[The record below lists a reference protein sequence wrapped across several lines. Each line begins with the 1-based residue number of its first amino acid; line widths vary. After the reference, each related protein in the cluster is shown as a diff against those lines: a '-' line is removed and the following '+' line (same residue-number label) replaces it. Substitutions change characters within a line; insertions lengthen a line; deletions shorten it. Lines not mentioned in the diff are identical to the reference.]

1 MAKKAPRLMPW
12 SSNKD
17 ILVLA
22 GPNGA
27 GKTTFAREFL
37 VNEARCP
44 SFVNADLIA
53 AGLSPF
59 RPELFAVRAG
69 RLMVQLIREHAA
81 RGDSF
86 AFETTLADRTYAR
99 WIPRWQSTGYRVSL
113 WFLALPSAEA
123 AIARVAE
130 RVRQGGHGVP
140 DEVVRRRYPA
150 GVENFEK
157 VYKALVD
164 DWVLFDNSGDEPL
177 LLDWLDRA

>member
-1 MAKKAPRLMPW
+1 M
-12 SSNKD
+12 
-17 ILVLA
+17 LA
-22 GPNGA
+22 GS
-27 GKTTFAREFL
+27 R
-37 VNEARCP
+37 
-44 SFVNADLIA
+44 
-53 AGLSPF
+53 
-59 RPELFAVRAG
+59 
-69 RLMVQLIREHAA
+69 
-81 RGDSF
+81 
-86 AFETTLADRTYAR
+86 
-99 WIPRWQSTGYRVSL
+99 RWQSTGYRVSL